1 MRFFELLR
9 GLAGVAAASCALG
22 SVPAAAETVLNMA
35 VVSRTVFYLPA
46 WMAEKQGFFRQEG
59 LDVRM
64 KVYDS
69 SDPIFVDLRKGEQQ
83 IAVASIES
91 VIADAYKGGKVR
103 IVAGSAKR
111 PPHFIIA
118 QPEITSRWPS
128 SRARPS
134 ASCRCTRAPRSS
146 SPISPGPAASRSPT

>member
-1 MRFFELLR
+1 MRFSNAA
-9 GLAGVAAASCALG
+9 LAVSCAAVLNLALT
-22 SVPAAAETVLNMA
+22 PAHAETVLNMA

-46 WMAEKQGFFRQEG
+46 WMAEKQGFFKQEG

-111 PPHFIIA
+111 PP
-118 QPEITSRWPS
+118 P
-128 SRARPS
+128 
-134 ASCRCTRAPRSS
+134 
-146 SPISPGPAASRSPT
+146 